1 MLFDIYFDLA
11 PILLPIVAFAFI
23 YECWINSGLRVEV
36 LFLRDS
42 LSKYQ
47 NLDKIT
53 DSYSQ
58 IIKDLFTENTK
69 LHEENKKARAIIK
82 NP

>member
-1 MLFDIYFDLA
+1 MFAEMYFELA
-11 PILLPIVAFAFI
+11 PCLLPILALAFI
-23 YECWINSGLRVEV
+23 YELWINAGLQEQVI
-36 LFLRDS
+36 FLRDS
-42 LSKYQ
+42 LSKYH

-58 IIKDLFTENTK
+58 IIKDLFTENAK
-69 LHEENKKARAIIK
+69 LHEENKKSRAIIK